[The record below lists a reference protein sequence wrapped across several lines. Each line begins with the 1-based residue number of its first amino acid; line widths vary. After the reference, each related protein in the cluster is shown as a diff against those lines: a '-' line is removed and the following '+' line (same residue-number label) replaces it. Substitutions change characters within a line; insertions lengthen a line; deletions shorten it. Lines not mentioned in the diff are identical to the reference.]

1 MVLHGPFP
9 VPSRRAAQAGNTYR
23 IAVVRQGT
31 QIYFFRNG
39 TLLNLGGTYFPYT
52 IDSTP
57 NAPFYLGSDAGGG
70 HSWDGYLDEIRISD
84 IARYTANYTP
94 TALTYGYQPS
104 GSIFTTPYDF
114 GTDTEP
120 GLLGMSAVVP
130 ANTSIVEKVRAA
142 SSATDEST
150 NDANFSSFAPSSTPS
165 RYQQF
170 EIALSDN
177 NPSGAVSPQVAWAT
191 APPQNA
197 TISVAS
203 GGQAG
208 TAMTASAAASDP
220 GAATLSYGWTVA
232 GTSEAFTGTGA
243 NFTFTPHDEGSYTAS
258 MVASDTSGGE
268 KAAAPATI
276 AVQGPTSTTV
286 TASVD
291 PSVYGQAVTFT
302 ATVAAGV
309 PGADTPTG
317 VVTFLDGSA
326 TLGTGTLG
334 ISNGVTSATLS
345 TNGLAAGSHTITA
358 SYSGDANFTASVAN
372 ALTQMVHRDAT
383 TSLIATSI
391 NPTVYGQPV
400 TFTATVSA
408 SAPASGAPRGP

>member
-1 MVLHGPFP
+1 MAIWMKSASATSAVHRQLHAYGAYLWIP
-9 VPSRRAAQAGNTYR
+9 AQR
-23 IAVVRQGT
+23 EHLHDPLR
-31 QIYFFRNG
+31 
-39 TLLNLGGTYFPYT
+39 L
-52 IDSTP
+52 
-57 NAPFYLGSDAGGG
+57 
-70 HSWDGYLDEIRISD
+70 WDGHGAGAAGHEHC
-84 IARYTANYTP
+84 
-94 TALTYGYQPS
+94 
-104 GSIFTTPYDF
+104 GSRKHVDRREGP
-114 GTDTEP
+114 
-120 GLLGMSAVVP
+120 
-130 ANTSIVEKVRAA
+130 RA

-232 GTSEAFTGTGA
+232 GTSEAFTGTDA

-302 ATVAAGV
+302 GTVAAGV

-408 SAPASGAPRGP
+408 TLRPPARRRGP